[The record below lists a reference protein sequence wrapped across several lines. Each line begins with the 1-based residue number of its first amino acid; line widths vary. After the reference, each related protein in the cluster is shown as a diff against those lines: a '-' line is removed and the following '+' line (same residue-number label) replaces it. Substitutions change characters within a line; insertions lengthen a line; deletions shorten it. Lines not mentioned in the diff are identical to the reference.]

1 MPSGKKTLD
10 PLMPLR
16 SMAGIQL
23 PVHLLTLLISLALQG
38 PSPSLGDNIDTSAAA
53 LFFSNVSKQFGYQV
67 LQIGKGSDA
76 RIIVGAPGEQNSTG
90 KVYQCNM
97 KSEECQEVPL
107 EGGSGTSHLGM
118 TLASD
123 MQESKMIACGPGVA
137 EHCDKNLYLSGIC
150 YLFDA
155 KLHNFKNIKTGY
167 QKCLKGNVD
176 LVFLFDG
183 SESMKTSDFNTIK
196 EFMISVMKEL
206 HNSTIHFAAVQFSTD
221 ATIEFDFNNYT
232 RNPNPQELLQNVR
245 HKKGITGTF
254 GAIKCVVEDVFI
266 PERGMR
272 REANKV
278 IIIITDGDA
287 TDRDSYRIIEVAK
300 KKGILRLIIGIG
312 LHFNSPESQ
321 NKLQR
326 LASEPTEQ
334 FVKVLA
340 SFEELKDSF
349 NDLQSKI
356 YAIEGTSDSGSFHLE
371 LSSSGLSADI
381 SQGRMV
387 LGAVGA
393 DNWAGGLLEQQ
404 KGLAGERFITT
415 PLIRKEMEGAYLGY
429 ALKFVQRQ
437 QREVYAVGAPR
448 YQHVGRVLIFEV
460 NPSTTN
466 WTLKQEIP
474 GEQRIT
480 GASISP
486 SLMFFGQSIYGKTD
500 LNGDSLTDI
509 AVGALGKVVVLCS
522 SPIVT
527 LVTRMQSSPK
537 EIPRDDVECSGDT
550 SSWQNLAVN
559 LSICFST
566 SLVTKSYQ
574 GHPSANLSFHME
586 IDRNRMRNRG
596 VFNNGKKVTNGVQ
609 KISKEEV
616 CIQESIHITNCIED
630 YISPIKVFMN
640 FSLEDDNNPN
650 KGNLRPVL
658 SPLSN
663 TTTVEIPFDK
673 HCGEDEV
680 CEADLQLSFHDS
692 GSKELVV
699 FPGRDLNMS
708 LELENRK
715 EDAYFVTLRVPHIP
729 GLSFRKAY
737 VSNAQIVVSCDGLL
751 DSQHFKGLSCNIS
764 HAVYKDNTKAL
775 IQLRFSILDNCSW
788 GDYLEM
794 EASVRSDNEANDTLH
809 DNKASLAI
817 PVQYP
822 VNIIVKELETS
833 SRYVDFRSTNQENKT
848 MTHSYELTNLP
859 MGAFTPPALT
869 VFVKVPITF
878 PAGLIWKVDDIQTVP
893 PVKCKPV
900 KMNKTITN
908 SQVKLTEQCMS
919 GEYCIYQCDLGQTN
933 SSVIHIMGMMY
944 VTSKIEQLSQF
955 KVCTALWFTFDT
967 RRYTNFYQT
976 QFAPFQVA
984 EVEMIY
990 EMNYLPIIIGSGVGG
1005 LVVLILIIVA
1015 LYKCGFFKRSYK
1027 EKMDLQEENENVLK
1041 PEGNLV
1047 DDAEKAK
1054 LEDSEGDESEKET
1067 KDFTEPLNEEVETK

>member
-1 MPSGKKTLD
+1 
-10 PLMPLR
+10 
-16 SMAGIQL
+16 
-23 PVHLLTLLISLALQG
+23 
-38 PSPSLGDNIDTSAAA
+38 
-53 LFFSNVSKQFGYQV
+53 
-67 LQIGKGSDA
+67 
-76 RIIVGAPGEQNSTG
+76 
-90 KVYQCNM
+90 
-97 KSEECQEVPL
+97 
-107 EGGSGTSHLGM
+107 
-118 TLASD
+118 
-123 MQESKMIACGPGVA
+123 
-137 EHCDKNLYLSGIC
+137 
-150 YLFDA
+150 
-155 KLHNFKNIKTGY
+155 
-167 QKCLKGNVD
+167 
-176 LVFLFDG
+176 
-183 SESMKTSDFNTIK
+183 MKTSDFNTIK

-474 GEQRIT
+474 GEQIGSYFGAVLCSMDVDVNDEADLLLVGAHQHFTETRGGRVYVYTWEEDNLVPCGELIGDPGYPLGRFGAAITDLADINGDGLMDVAVGAPSEDGGKGAVYIFNGQGKTLRMQYSQRIT